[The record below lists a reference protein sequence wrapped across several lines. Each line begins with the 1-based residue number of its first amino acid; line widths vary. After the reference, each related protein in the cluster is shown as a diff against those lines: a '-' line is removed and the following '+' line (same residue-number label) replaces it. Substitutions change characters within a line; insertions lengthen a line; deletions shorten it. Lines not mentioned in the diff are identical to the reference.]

1 MAQRY
6 GRSRPRQS
14 SSGAVQVRW
23 ESHLNLDVHRVAE
36 NIQRNVDAK
45 IRANVDAGKGAEGSF
60 RSLKDSTIERYER
73 DRLAVAYDGGT
84 RSKLQ
89 RTGRMLAGLTSK
101 KMSSTEDKARMV
113 VIFFVENNPIYAYIQ
128 NAIRKWLRLNRSD
141 FSKVMAS
148 STTKDPK
155 TITVKRGPPPGFK
168 R

>member
-1 MAQRY
+1 MTQRY

-23 ESHLNLDVHRVAE
+23 ESHLNLDVQRIAA
-36 NIQRNVDAK
+36 NIQKNVEAK
-45 IRANVDAGKGAEGSF
+45 IRTNVDAGKGAEGSF
-60 RSLKDSTIERYER
+60 RSLKDSTVERYER

-89 RTGRMLAGLTSK
+89 RTGRMLAGLTSTK
-101 KMSSTEDKARMV
+101 TASAADKTRLV
-113 VIFFVENNPIYAYIQ
+113 VIFFVENNPVYAYIQ

-155 TITVKRGPPPGFK
+155 TITVKRGPPPGV
-168 R
+168 RR